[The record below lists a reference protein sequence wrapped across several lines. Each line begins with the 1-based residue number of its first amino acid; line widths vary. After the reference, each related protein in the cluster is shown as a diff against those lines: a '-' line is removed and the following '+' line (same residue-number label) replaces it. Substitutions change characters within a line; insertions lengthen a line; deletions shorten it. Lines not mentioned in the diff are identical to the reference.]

1 MPIFSLSPKDLSN
14 YDKQLVQLSSTKD
27 KFELIREIYKRVS
40 VNETELEKLEFA
52 VNLLQVQGNYDLQKE
67 ALRKQ
72 HQKLK
77 DIRQTIDDR
86 ILVVEQKLYLGIPE
100 DLDEMERLITE
111 QEAIVADQEKLNDD
125 ELSLLES
132 MSQIDVAFGK
142 QLAEI
147 DQSRSNRDLPL
158 KAKLERQLLQ
168 VEETE
173 KKIQLQSKLYSLLPI
188 LIIPII
194 LDYLAYRLG
203 LNGTKQIIFSHYIF
217 LVSFLGIQIF
227 LADTIIQKTGNYLA
241 NKQAELF
248 LKQISDELSHLD
260 KAKRQI
266 EIKHGIKA
274 EDVIA
279 LDMNY

>member
-1 MPIFSLSPKDLSN
+1 MPILSLSPKDLSN

-173 KKIQLQSKLYSLLPI
+173 KKIQLQSKLYSFLPI

-217 LVSFLGIQIF
+217 LVSFLAIQIF
-227 LADTIIQKTGNYLA
+227 FADTIIQKIGNYLA
-241 NKQAELF
+241 YKQADLF
-248 LKQISDELSHLD
+248 LKQISDEVNQLD

-266 EIKHGIKA
+266 ETKHGIIA

-279 LDMNY
+279 LNMNY

>member
-1 MPIFSLSPKDLSN
+1 MPILSLSPKDLSN

-52 VNLLQVQGNYDLQKE
+52 VNLLQVQSNYDLQKE

-173 KKIQLQSKLYSLLPI
+173 KKIQLQSKLYSFLPI

-227 LADTIIQKTGNYLA
+227 FADTIIQKIGNYLA
-241 NKQAELF
+241 NKQADVF
-248 LKQISDELSHLD
+248 LKQISDEVNQLD

-266 EIKHGIKA
+266 ENKHGIKA
-274 EDVIA
+274 EDVVA

>member
-1 MPIFSLSPKDLSN
+1 MPILSLLPKDLSN

-72 HQKLK
+72 HQQLK

-147 DQSRSNRDLPL
+147 DQLRSNRDLPL
-158 KAKLERQLLQ
+158 KAKLEGQLLQ

-173 KKIQLQSKLYSLLPI
+173 KKIQFQSKLYSFLPI

-227 LADTIIQKTGNYLA
+227 FADTIIQKIGNYLA
-241 NKQAELF
+241 NKQADLF
-248 LKQISDELSHLD
+248 LKQISDEVNQLD
-260 KAKRQI
+260 KAKMQI
-266 EIKHGIKA
+266 ETKHGIKA
-274 EDVIA
+274 EDVIS

>member
-1 MPIFSLSPKDLSN
+1 MPILSLSPKDLSN
-14 YDKQLVQLSSTKD
+14 FDKQLVQLSSTKD

-158 KAKLERQLLQ
+158 KAKLERELLQ

-173 KKIQLQSKLYSLLPI
+173 KKIQFQSKLYSFLPI

-227 LADTIIQKTGNYLA
+227 FADTIIQKIGNYLA
-241 NKQAELF
+241 NKQADVF
-248 LKQISDELSHLD
+248 LKQISDEVNQLD

-266 EIKHGIKA
+266 ENKHGIKA
-274 EDVIA
+274 EDVAA